1 MVSRVLSSSTVS
13 SLSSEE
19 SVITI
24 TSVTGSLPFV
34 LLLGHVASSL
44 MVTICFSGVFLGIL
58 VECLLNEMIC
68 VSGMVV
74 ISSIW
79 VSGIMSGSSVG
90 FPVGSSLTRTG

>member
-1 MVSRVLSSSTVS
+1 
-13 SLSSEE
+13 
-19 SVITI
+19 
-24 TSVTGSLPFV
+24 
-34 LLLGHVASSL
+34 

-90 FPVGSSLTRTG
+90 FSVGSSLTRTG